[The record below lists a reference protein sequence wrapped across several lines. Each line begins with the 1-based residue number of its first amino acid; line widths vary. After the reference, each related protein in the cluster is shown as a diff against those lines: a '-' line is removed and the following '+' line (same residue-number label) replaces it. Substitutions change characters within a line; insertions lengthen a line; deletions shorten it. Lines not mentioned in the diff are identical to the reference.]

1 MSMTVV
7 QAGAICGARWH
18 GLGQRGTA
26 GVTRR
31 AWCAPRSRRLGPRP
45 TRGLHRRRQPHRHVW
60 TTPWTATRMC
70 STAPSKARRGGDMGL
85 GSLTRIAGRAVT
97 NARGNE
103 RRCRPGRLA
112 GTPARTRER
121 IAASC
126 ATGWI
131 SARTRRDH
139 CALTSVILAAST
151 AHAACTSTAPE
162 PARFASLV
170 SPRRR
175 RQWFPQ
181 TRPRRG
187 RRRARRRARRQARRR
202 ARRLHQRR
210 AQRRARR
217 LHQRRARRL
226 ARHPIRLLH
235 PRARRPLRPLPS
247 QRRELDTAATSRA
260 ACQGSS
266 ATRRSRR
273 TTAKHARAAAT
284 HQTLTCI

>member
-1 MSMTVV
+1 
-7 QAGAICGARWH
+7 
-18 GLGQRGTA
+18 
-26 GVTRR
+26 
-31 AWCAPRSRRLGPRP
+31 
-45 TRGLHRRRQPHRHVW
+45 
-60 TTPWTATRMC
+60 
-70 STAPSKARRGGDMGL
+70 MGL

-202 ARRLHQRR
+202 ARR
-210 AQRRARR
+210 RARR
-217 LHQRRARRL
+217 LHQRRLQRRTRATMALTSATSPRVGFACPQRRRHPTALVTAAGVPPAIGRAQSLSHRSRITSARR
-226 ARHPIRLLH
+226 
-235 PRARRPLRPLPS
+235 
-247 QRRELDTAATSRA
+247 
-260 ACQGSS
+260 
-266 ATRRSRR
+266 
-273 TTAKHARAAAT
+273 
-284 HQTLTCI
+284 

>member
-1 MSMTVV
+1 M
-7 QAGAICGARWH
+7 
-18 GLGQRGTA
+18 
-26 GVTRR
+26 TRR
-31 AWCAPRSRRLGPRP
+31 AWCAPRGRRLGPRP

-97 NARGNE
+97 NAGGNE

-202 ARRLHQRR
+202 ARRRARRLHQRRAQRRARRLHQRRARRLYQRR